1 MAMQTETTL
10 VWHHVTHDGGEA
22 TGLPKGETRNL
33 LVFTSRNET
42 VMIETLHWSDG
53 RRNLDSGFW
62 AYRGD
67 GYYTRRDDAYIIAW
81 ANLPQPCD
89 VLTDEEGEL
98 YE

>member
-1 MAMQTETTL
+1 MKTETTL
-10 VWHHVTHDGGEA
+10 TWHHVTHEGGIA
-22 TGLPKGETRNL
+22 TGLPEGESRYL
-33 LVFTSRNET
+33 FVFTSSNDTPMLEN
-42 VMIETLHWSDG
+42 LYWSDG